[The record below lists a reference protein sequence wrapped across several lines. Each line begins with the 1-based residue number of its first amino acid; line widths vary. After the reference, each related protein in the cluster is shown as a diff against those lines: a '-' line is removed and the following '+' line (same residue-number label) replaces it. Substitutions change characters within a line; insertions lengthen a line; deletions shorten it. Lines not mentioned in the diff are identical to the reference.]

1 MLRTVCDLTYVR
13 LTGLTLVLVAM
24 ILSPADA
31 NAIPESPAPKVP
43 LVDNPTLYQQDPP
56 NIWEER
62 QLSQAR
68 WGHCYRG
75 YFQCLLSRSED
86 SERSGRLNVEREAI
100 METLKR
106 LEREISEKKKKKED
120 CRNAYT
126 NYLEM
131 NCEDSLT
138 EEQQIASCHHLESL
152 AAKECYVD
160 DSLSELEKMWSE
172 AMERLMNLHQEIMST
187 HGDPR
192 YDATGNR
199 ILTCLSTFQ
208 ICEALEDSES
218 FYGDSYFVQSTP
230 ALFST
235 PHPQPPAVAHSNTDD
250 QSTQNLITYP
260 IRSTYYSDDAHL

>member
-1 MLRTVCDLTYVR
+1 
-13 LTGLTLVLVAM
+13 M

-43 LVDNPTLYQQDPP
+43 LVDNPNLYRQDPP
-56 NIWEER
+56 NMWEEH
-62 QLSQAR
+62 QLPQAR

-86 SERSGRLNVEREAI
+86 SERSGHLNVQREAI

-106 LEREISEKKKKKED
+106 LEREILEKKKKKEA
-120 CRNAYT
+120 CRKAYT

-131 NCEDSLT
+131 NCEDSPT
-138 EEQQIASCHHLESL
+138 PEQQIASCHHLESL

-172 AMERLMNLHQEIMST
+172 AMERLMNLHQEIMFT

-199 ILTCLSTFQ
+199 IQTCLSTFQ

-235 PHPQPPAVAHSNTDD
+235 PHSQPPAVAHSNTDD
-250 QSTQNLITYP
+250 QSTQNPITYP